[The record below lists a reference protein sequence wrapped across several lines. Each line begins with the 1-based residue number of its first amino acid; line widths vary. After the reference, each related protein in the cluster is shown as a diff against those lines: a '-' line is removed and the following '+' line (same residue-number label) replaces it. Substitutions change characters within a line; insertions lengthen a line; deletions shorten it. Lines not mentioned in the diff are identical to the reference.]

1 MGDRRL
7 NDALLLFLDGDGAIV
22 RWLRLA
28 AGTVTGRGAGGDTVP
43 ATGRLGTVVAAV
55 PGEHVSLNWV
65 DLPSGLAPAQAQ
77 AAARL
82 LAADLSAGPVGD
94 MHIAVGREEEAG
106 RRSVALVPNSVM
118 AGWLAGLHASGVE
131 VEHVV
136 PETLLLPPPPEGVA
150 RLARGAVSL
159 YRGPQEAFAVEPAL
173 AGLILGGRPV
183 VEVGEEAFEAGL
195 SEMLSPPLLDLRQGP
210 FARRRQWRVER
221 ARLRRLALLALA
233 IVAVTLLIQIANLFR
248 HTFAADRLEAET
260 RRVAASALPRAASLD
275 DASGEL
281 GRRVEELRGGG
292 AGYGAT
298 ASALFSAISATP
310 NVELTAM
317 SFGSDGTLR
326 ATVQG
331 DSPATLLALR
341 GRIEDNDLVAE
352 AGPPR
357 SGGGRQIA
365 DFVIRSR

>member
-1 MGDRRL
+1 L
-7 NDALLLFLDGDGAIV
+7 NDALLLFLDGDGAII

-28 AGTVTGRGAGGDTVP
+28 NGTVTACGEGDDPLPAVGRA
-43 ATGRLGTVVAAV
+43 ATVVAAV
-55 PGEHVSLNWV
+55 PGEQVSLSWV
-65 DLPSGLAPAQAQ
+65 NLPSGLAPAQAQ

-82 LAADLSAGPVGD
+82 LAADLSAGPVVD
-94 MHIAVGREEEAG
+94 MHIAVGREEEGG
-106 RRSVALVPNSVM
+106 RRCVALVPNSLM
-118 AGWLAGLHASGVE
+118 AGWLAGLRAAAVE

-136 PETLLLPPPPEGVA
+136 PETLLLAPPTEGVA
-150 RLARGAVSL
+150 RLDRGGISL
-159 YRGPQEAFAVEPAL
+159 YRSTQEAFAVEPGL
-173 AGLILGGRPV
+173 AELIVGGRPL
-183 VEVGEEAFEAGL
+183 VEVGEAAFEAGL
-195 SEMLSPPLLDLRQGP
+195 HETLSPPLLDLRQGP

-221 ARLRRLALLALA
+221 ARLRRLAMLALA
-233 IVAVTLLIQIANLFR
+233 IVAVTLLIQIANLYR

-298 ASALFSAISATP
+298 ASAVFSAISATP

-341 GRIEDNDLVAE
+341 GRIEDGGLIAE

-365 DFVIRSR
+365 DFVVRSR